1 MGLGSILG
9 SVINELTN
17 NEEQDELVDDE
28 QDELVDD
35 DTEDAEDDASDSE
48 TGVVSAR
55 ANSVNKSKSTGK
67 AAAFKPIQDTSDK
80 PKKPSAQTPPPQSAS
95 ESVAPEK
102 SKPKVLSF
110 GDALAE
116 GLPKS
121 WSILPPDAG
130 VIKKRII
137 Q

>member
-9 SVINELTN
+9 SVINELTD
-17 NEEQDELVDDE
+17 NEEHDE
-28 QDELVDD
+28 QAEDASE
-35 DTEDAEDDASDSE
+35 DTEETENDASNSEDDGAS
-48 TGVVSAR
+48 AL
-55 ANSVNKSKSTGK
+55 ANSVNKPNKPGK

>member
-9 SVINELTN
+9 AVINELTD
-17 NEEQDELVDDE
+17 NEEHDE
-28 QDELVDD
+28 QVDA
-35 DTEDAEDDASDSE
+35 TEDAENDASNSD
-48 TGVVSAR
+48 TGVISAL
-55 ANSVNKSKSTGK
+55 ADSSDKQKMPGK
-67 AAAFKPIQDTSDK
+67 AAAFKPIKDASDK
-80 PKKPSAQTPPPQSAS
+80 PKKPSTPPPSPKSES
-95 ESVAPEK
+95 ESVAPEV

-130 VIKKRII
+130 VIKKHII